1 MRPNFYIYLP
11 DLLGRYH
18 EEYRM
23 KFNFLK
29 VISLGLVLS
38 ISGLANAGLI
48 SADFRTEADLPS
60 GSSGPKV
67 YENLGQNIGSG
78 YELDGSNF
86 IANPSFWGGG
96 VVWMD
101 FDPIN
106 NQLLLDSQ
114 DGSDF
119 ETFDAFFTN
128 IVFDDPLEYI
138 SGIMLMAGEL
148 VVPTVTPQFL
158 LSANSIQITYDA
170 PAGNTFNFT
179 NESARF
185 QVLTTTT
192 TVVPEPATFAIFAL
206 GLMGLASRRLMKK
219 S

>member
-1 MRPNFYIYLP
+1 MERKMI
-11 DLLGRYH
+11 
-18 EEYRM
+18 

-29 VISLGLVLS
+29 AVSLGLVLS

-48 SADFRTEADLPS
+48 SADFRTESDLPS
-60 GSSGPKV
+60 GSFGPKV
-67 YENLGQNIGSG
+67 YENLGQNLGPG
-78 YELDGSNF
+78 YELDGSHF
-86 IANPSFWGGG
+86 IANPSNWGGG

-138 SGIMLMAGEL
+138 SGIMLMSGEL
-148 VVPTVTPQFL
+148 VVPSVTPMFMV
-158 LSANSIQITYDA
+158 SANSIQIIYDA

-179 NESARF
+179 NDSARF
-185 QVLTTTT
+185 QIFTTTS
-192 TVVPEPATFAIFAL
+192 TVGVVSEPATLAIFAL
-206 GLMGLASRRLMKK
+206 GLMGLGLRRFKK
-219 S
+219 